1 MKENSKGKH
10 MGFFAK
16 LKEKLRKTKE
26 AIAYKLNKLFT
37 GGVLNEDFYEELEMA
52 LISSDIGTETVTQ
65 LMDDLRD
72 VIDEKHIRD
81 TASVKEE
88 LKELMVEILD
98 RNCMPEY
105 EYPLVLLVAGVNGVG
120 KTTAIGKL
128 AKKFKRAGKSVTI
141 VAADTFRAAAA
152 DQLTVWADRA
162 GVRIV
167 KHAEGADPGAVVYDA
182 IASAKSKNTDVLLI
196 DTAGRLHNKK
206 NLMDE
211 LKKIHRVIEREYPDC
226 MYLNY
231 IVLDATTGQNAI
243 SQVDVFNEA
252 IDIDGIILTKLDGTA
267 KGGVVLAIADTL
279 QVPVV
284 YVGVGEGIDDLEDF
298 DSREFI
304 DAIID

>member
-1 MKENSKGKH
+1 
-10 MGFFAK
+10 MGFFGK
-16 LKEKLRKTKE
+16 IKEKLKKTKE

-37 GGVLNEDFYEELEMA
+37 GGVLTDDFYDELEMA
-52 LISSDIGTETVTQ
+52 LISSDIGTETVEN
-65 LMDDLRD
+65 LMDNLRD
-72 VIDEKHIRD
+72 VIDEKHIRN
-81 TASVKEE
+81 TAEVKDE
-88 LKELMVEILD
+88 LKKLMVDILD
-98 RNCMPEY
+98 ENPVPEY

-128 AKKFKRAGKSVTI
+128 AKKFKKAGKSVTI

-152 DQLTVWADRA
+152 DQLSVWADRA

-182 IASAKSKNTDVLLI
+182 IMSAKSKNTDVLLI

-211 LKKIHRVIEREYPDC
+211 LKKINRIIEREYPDC

-267 KGGVVLAIADTL
+267 KGGVVLAIAGQL
-279 QVPVV
+279 GVPVV

-304 DAIID
+304 DAIIE